1 MICEHCGTEHALGAD
16 YVCRDVLKTQL
27 AIETKRA
34 EEAERDVQDLIDM
47 RRHDFIDLCT
57 ARDAAEAK
65 LATAVEGLR
74 EIAGRALSYAGWA
87 AECARST
94 LRALGID
101 PSKEQGK

>member
-27 AIETKRA
+27 ASMTKRA
-34 EEAERDVQDLIDM
+34 EVAERGALETIKA
-47 RRHDFIDLCT
+47 HATEKI
-57 ARDAAEAK
+57 ARLAAEAK

-101 PSKEQGK
+101 VSKEQVK